1 MSLIE
6 IEYDMSKKGGDLLT
20 ALTFAVVEG
29 MREALL
35 TPKYTSSIGLNSDT
49 DWTMLYIFGM
59 LNSNLRKELNKQV
72 LDVDAFPILA

>member
-1 MSLIE
+1 MEL
-6 IEYDMSKKGGDLLT
+6 EYDMPKKRGDLLA

-49 DWTMLYIFGM
+49 DGTMLYIFGM
-59 LNSNLRKELNKQV
+59 LLRKELNKQV
-72 LDVDAFPILA
+72 LDADAFPILA